1 MSLIKQLW
9 LGIVVLLLLAL
20 GGSFAISFVSAK
32 TYLEEQLSLKNIDNA
47 TSLALSMSQMEKDPV
62 TLELLI
68 SAQFDAGHYESIK
81 LFNPENKLI
90 VEREFDAPVAL
101 NVPTWFS
108 RWVQFHPKTGT
119 AQIQDGWQQYGR
131 LEVKSHSG
139 FAVEALW
146 KSARELCG
154 WFVIATLISGL
165 FGSLVLRYVSR
176 PLDIVVAQAE
186 AIGERRFIT
195 SDEPRTTEFQRVVR
209 AMNRLSNGVRLMLE
223 KETRQL
229 DSLRRESQRDH
240 LTGLCNRNHFLN
252 ILDTKL
258 TDEAQ
263 SQNGLL
269 VIARLHDLAN
279 LNTRLGRQ
287 HTDELLRNLAV
298 VFEQLASEFPESV
311 AGRLNGSDFALLVPS
326 DITPV
331 IFCGELNQ
339 RVQHQLNASGYSDL
353 VLPLAIVQYHHK
365 DERGTLLHRLD
376 GALAE
381 AEMKGNR
388 VTIIADTGKPQE
400 NYNLEHWR
408 NTINE
413 ALTDGHLQLASYPV
427 KNAQGGLVHWDTPV
441 RLELDDAMRP
451 AGYFMPWANRLGL
464 LPELDLAVA
473 RAALKKISS
482 EDQPLAI
489 NISANS
495 LCNARFRQQLI
506 ELLTNHSAQ
515 LAKLWLDFPEVCA
528 LRHLE
533 ELRAFTGQLSRLGCR
548 PGLEHLGLEF
558 SEFQLLQDLG
568 LSHLKIDSALVRDI
582 QLNTANQS
590 FLQGLCR
597 IGHSL
602 GVLMIA
608 EGVQTDAELK
618 ALEKIGL
625 DAFTGPYISAS

>member
-20 GGSFAISFVSAK
+20 GGSFAISFYSAK

-81 LFNPENKLI
+81 LYDPQNQLL
-90 VEREFDAPVAL
+90 VERQFDAPVAL
-101 NVPTWFS
+101 NVPQWFS
-108 RWVQFHPKTGT
+108 HWIQFHPKTGI
-119 AQIQDGWQQYGR
+119 AQIQDGWQQYGH

-139 FAVEALW
+139 FAVESLW

-176 PLDIVVAQAE
+176 PLDLVVSQAE
-186 AIGERRFIT
+186 AIGERRFVT

-209 AMNRLSNGVRLMLE
+209 AMNRLSNSVRLMLE

-229 DSLRRESQRDH
+229 DGLRRESQRDS

-252 ILDTKL
+252 ILDSKL
-258 TDEAQ
+258 KDDNQ
-263 SQNGLL
+263 SQQGLL
-269 VIARLHDLAN
+269 AIARLHDLAA
-279 LNTRLGRQ
+279 LNTRFGRQ
-287 HTDELLRNLAV
+287 HTDELIRSLAL
-298 VFEQLASEFPESV
+298 VFEQLAEEHQESI
-311 AGRLNGSDFALLVPS
+311 AGRLNGSDFALIIPS
-326 DITPV
+326 
-331 IFCGELNQ
+331 ELAAPLISAKLDSRLQ
-339 RVQHQLNASGYSDL
+339 QQISASGFGDL
-353 VLPLAIVQYHHK
+353 ILPLALIQYHQG
-365 DERGTLLHRLD
+365 DDRSNLLHRLD

-388 VTIIADTGKPQE
+388 VTLIAAAGKSPQL
-400 NYNLEHWR
+400 NHSLEHWR
-408 NTINE
+408 SEISE
-413 ALTDGHLQLASYPV
+413 ALADKHLRLGSFPV
-427 KNAQGGLVHWDTPV
+427 KNSQGDLLHWDAPV
-441 RLELDDAMRP
+441 RLELDGELRP
-451 AGYFMPWANRLGL
+451 AGYFMHWAKRLGL
-464 LPELDLAVA
+464 LPNLDLEVA
-473 RAALKKISS
+473 RAALQQIALQQ
-482 EDQPLAI
+482 QPLAI
-489 NISANS
+489 NISADS
-495 LCNARFRQQLI
+495 LCNTHFRSQLLQLLEQQKAKVP
-506 ELLTNHSAQ
+506 LL
-515 LAKLWLDFPEVCA
+515 WIDFPEICA

-533 ELRAFTGQLSRLGCR
+533 ELRGFCTQLSRLGCH
-548 PGLEHLGLEF
+548 PGLEHLGMEF

-582 QLNTANQS
+582 HLNAANQS

-602 GVLMIA
+602 GVVMIA
-608 EGVQTDAELK
+608 EGVQTPAELQTL
-618 ALEKIGL
+618 ANLGL
-625 DAFTGPYISAS
+625 DGFTGPALSA